1 MSVSRG
7 GKAPRGFVVGRLIDV
22 VGKENRALSR
32 PQTEMFTQR
41 AQNSDPSLDNSWK
54 RDHP

>member
-1 MSVSRG
+1 MSVSRHG
-7 GKAPRGFVVGRLIDV
+7 RAPRGLVVGRLIDA
-22 VGKENRALSR
+22 VGKENRTLSR

-54 RDHP
+54 RGHP